1 VQTSLRRHRQVD
13 PTPLKR
19 RQFQL
24 LQKYVVMKMN
34 NSKFDKNGELK
45 NGIQKEYFKN
55 GSVSCEGA
63 FINGER
69 TGEWKYYLANG
80 QLKAIGNYT
89 DGKMTG
95 EWKWYRE
102 NGKLMQT
109 GSFDNE
115 IKTGLWKRYREDGD
129 LMDETEFINGKKKR
143 VKKY

>member
-1 VQTSLRRHRQVD
+1 
-13 PTPLKR
+13 
-19 RQFQL
+19 
-24 LQKYVVMKMN
+24 
-34 NSKFDKNGELK
+34 
-45 NGIQKEYFKN
+45 
-55 GSVSCEGA
+55 
-63 FINGER
+63 
-69 TGEWKYYLANG
+69 
-80 QLKAIGNYT
+80 
-89 DGKMTG
+89 MTG